1 MFEFGDHILNT
12 FELSPTAAAVY
23 RSLEREYQR
32 AFLSHNYPD
41 DPDEL
46 LAELALAQVER
57 VPALTARCRVRR
69 FTDGGNS
76 VRSKACV
83 SIEAFRRENDD
94 EGDNDSWQPLELS
107 EEQRREMYEQRY
119 ARELNQVGLDCVKL
133 DIASIANRH
142 RVSMR
147 RAYQIIEK
155 QIERARANSDL
166 FAAAAA

>member
-1 MFEFGDHILNT
+1 MNT
-12 FELSPTAAAVY
+12 YELSPTAAAVY

-32 AFLSHNYPD
+32 AFLAHNYPD

-57 VPALTARCRVRR
+57 VPPMTARCRVRR
-69 FTDGGNS
+69 FADGGNS

-83 SIEAFRRENDD
+83 SIEAFRRENED
-94 EGDNDSWQPLELS
+94 EDESWQPLELS

-142 RVSMR
+142 RVSTR

-155 QIERARANSDL
+155 QIERARVNSDL